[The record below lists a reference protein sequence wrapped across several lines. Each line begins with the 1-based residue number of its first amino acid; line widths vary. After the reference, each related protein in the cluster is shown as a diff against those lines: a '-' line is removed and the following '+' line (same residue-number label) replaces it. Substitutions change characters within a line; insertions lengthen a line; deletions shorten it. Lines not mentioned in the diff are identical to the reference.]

1 MELDPKIKPKRDQ
14 MISDV
19 NSSIKALKDE
29 LNQVK
34 LWKEDVKKIK

>member
-1 MELDPKIKPKRDQ
+1 

-34 LWKEDVKKIK
+34 LWKEDVKKLNKNIIKKN